1 MIKRHGVRI
10 LALAIALVSL
20 AAMGYAAADKV
31 GHGPFGRGPDW
42 VINRLDQQVKDLDLT
57 KDQQAK
63 YDQLKTK
70 MKARMEQGR
79 RQHLQVRQEMKELLA
94 LDKPDMNAAAAMVK
108 SQLGQMEQRL
118 TEGLDEALVFYN
130 SLNDHQKKIVAA
142 KIKDH
147 MDRFEKR
154 RFCDKDNS

>member
-10 LALAIALVSL
+10 VALAIALVSL
-20 AAMGYAAADKV
+20 AAMGYAAADKL
-31 GHGPFGRGPDW
+31 GHGPFGHSPDW
-42 VINRLDQQVKDLDLT
+42 VLSRLDKQVKDLDLT

-70 MKARMEQGR
+70 MRGRMEQGR
-79 RQHLQVRQEMKELLA
+79 RRHLQVRSEMKDLLS
-94 LDKPDMNAAAAMVK
+94 LHQPDMNAAAAMVK
-108 SQLGQMEQRL
+108 SQMIQMQQRL

-147 MDRFEKR
+147 LDRFEKC
-154 RFCDKDNS
+154 RFGDRNKS